1 MRPLK
6 KVSSGLLALIAI
18 GSLVPL
24 SQALA
29 EDTKGKWQ
37 FGFGLSYMATVD
49 YIRSN
54 ADIAYATTTR
64 GADGS
69 LASVAYVDER
79 PDANILNQPSIR
91 DDFKLDFSASYGLTR
106 WLALE
111 AAVSYLEA
119 PVGNIEFFNKDS
131 HQGLLGNGG
140 NASVEVQCGPTLDG
154 RCYDYTP
161 QLANNHLHNNFLPVG
176 QLREIPIH
184 LSGLIRFRPES
195 PLDPYIGAG
204 FGYIMTKLTTSSQ
217 FNKAADLVSNLR
229 VATAAEGEFTVSRCN
244 REGFPYDPVTN
255 QGVGC
260 NDFTPGPMQ
269 AQVRNA
275 YEWHAVG
282 GVDYYATDHFS
293 VYVDARYVWTSGAL
307 DIRTDGAH
315 QVLFGVTDSG
325 RLLLMRRLY
334 KNDDPSYPD
343 AAIDPDHHLDPGDPA
358 SGPYLWEDY
367 GVPANQHFQDDICPE
382 YPDGTS
388 MCRNSGYLETEDK
401 NMNGNLDTR
410 CDGPGGEFNYCEDE
424 GFLYRL
430 LPGSRDIDE
439 ALRIDCPLCRH
450 NQLANV
456 GPNGIPENA
465 DGILG
470 TSDDGDD
477 GFDTEDTNGNGYLD
491 RFLVYGIDIC
501 STPQGVGNPR
511 CIEDDHPS
519 DPLTYDRFNFVWPE
533 GCSQS
538 PQTLGP
544 FETLTESGCP
554 PFLQARL
561 RCNGTDANGDCI
573 PARDTHG
580 NLIYDRN
587 NVQTTVNDNAA
598 DTYIIQGGK
607 IRMGGFS
614 LGVGFKFTF

>member
-6 KVSSGLLALIAI
+6 RVSGGLLALVAI

-24 SQALA
+24 SPAVA

-54 ADIAYATTTR
+54 ADVAYATTVR
-64 GADGS
+64 GPSGE
-69 LASVAYVDER
+69 LANVAYVDER

-119 PVGNIEFFNKDS
+119 PVGNIEFFNKDV
-131 HQGLLGNGG
+131 HQGLTGNG
-140 NASVEVQCGPTLDG
+140 NASTEAQCGPFVNSV
-154 RCYDYTP
+154 CYEYTGMLP
-161 QLANNHLHNNFLPVG
+161 NDHKHNSFLPVG

-217 FNKAADLVSNLR
+217 FNETADVVSNMR
-229 VATAAEGEFTVSRCN
+229 VATASEGEFTVNRCN
-244 REGFPYDPVTN
+244 REGLPID
-255 QGVGC
+255 VGC
-260 NDFTPGPMQ
+260 TDFRPGPLQ

-315 QVLFGVTDSG
+315 QVRFGVSDPG
-325 RLLLMRRLY
+325 RLLVMRRLY
-334 KNDDPSYPD
+334 KSNDPSYAF
-343 AAIDPDHHLDPGDPA
+343 AASDPSHFLDPGDPA
-358 SGPYLWEDY
+358 SGPYLWEDF
-367 GVPANQHFQDDICPE
+367 GVPANRQFQQDICPQFAPGDPRE
-382 YPDGTS
+382 GQS
-388 MCRNSGYLETEDK
+388 MCQDSGFLETEDK
-401 NMNGNLDTR
+401 NGNGNLDTR

-424 GFLYRL
+424 GYLYRL
-430 LPGSRDIDE
+430 QPGSRNVDE
-439 ALRIDCPLCRH
+439 AMRIDCPNCYH
-450 NQLANV
+450 NQSPNDGRDGVHGTADDVLSRSVSV
-456 GPNGIPENA
+456 GPDGIPQ
-465 DGILG
+465 
-470 TSDDGDD
+470 TSDD
-477 GFDTEDTNGNGYLD
+477 GFDTEDANGNGYLD
-491 RFLVYGIDIC
+491 RYLVFGVDIC
-501 STPQGVGNPR
+501 TTPQGVGHPR
-511 CIEDDHPS
+511 CIEDNVNDN
-519 DPLTYDRFNFVWPE
+519 RRNFVWPE
-533 GCSQS
+533 GCSRD

-544 FETLTESGCP
+544 FQALTETGCP
-554 PFLQARL
+554 PFLVARQRFL
-561 RCNGTDANGDCI
+561 ADGVT
-573 PARDTHG
+573 PARDSQG
-580 NLIYDRN
+580 RPIYDRGS
-587 NVQTTVNDNAA
+587 VQTTVNDNAA

-614 LGVGFKFTF
+614 LGLGFKFTF

>member
-1 MRPLK
+1 MTPLTPLK
-6 KVSSGLLALIAI
+6 KISGGLLALIAI

-54 ADIAYATTTR
+54 ADVAYATTER
-64 GADGS
+64 GPSGE

-106 WLALE
+106 WFALE

-119 PVGNIEFFNKDS
+119 PVGNIEFFNRDV
-131 HQGLLGNGG
+131 HQGLTGNG
-140 NASVEVQCGPTLDG
+140 NASEQSTCGPTLTS
-154 RCYDYTP
+154 RCYDYTA
-161 QLANNHLHNNFLPVG
+161 QLPNRHEHNSFLPVG

-204 FGYIMTKLTTSSQ
+204 LGYIMTKLTTASQ
-217 FNKAADLVSNLR
+217 FNERADLVSNMR
-229 VATAAEGEFTVSRCN
+229 VATASEGEFTINRCN
-244 REGFPYDPVTN
+244 REGLPID
-255 QGVGC
+255 VGC
-260 NDFTPGPMQ
+260 TDFTPGPLQ

-315 QVLFGVTDSG
+315 QVRFGVTDSG
-325 RLLLMRRLY
+325 RLLVMRRLY
-334 KNDDPSYPD
+334 RDNDPAYANAAGDPN
-343 AAIDPDHHLDPGDPA
+343 HLLDPGDPT

-367 GVPANQHFQDDICPE
+367 GVPSNAHFQDDICPR
-382 YPDGTS
+382 YPPGHPQAGQS
-388 MCRNSGYLETEDK
+388 MCKNSGFLETEDK
-401 NMNGNLDTR
+401 NMNGNLDTA
-410 CDGPGGEFNYCEDE
+410 CDGTNNYCEDE

-430 LPGSRDIDE
+430 LPGSHDIDE
-439 ALRIDCPLCRH
+439 ALRIDCPNCRH
-450 NQLANV
+450 NQSTNV
-456 GPNGIPENA
+456 GPNGIPENG

-470 TSDDGDD
+470 TPDDGDD
-477 GFDTEDTNGNGYLD
+477 GFDTEDANGNGYLD

-501 STPQGVGNPR
+501 TTPQGVGHPR
-511 CIEDDHPS
+511 CIEDDN
-519 DPLTYDRFNFVWPE
+519 DPVNPMTFDRFNFIWPE
-533 GCSQS
+533 GCSRD

-544 FETLTESGCP
+544 FTSLTESGCP
-554 PFLQARL
+554 PFLPATLRL
-561 RCNGTDANGDCI
+561 NNGEPVLDS
-573 PARDTHG
+573 RG
-580 NLIYDRN
+580 NPIYDRP